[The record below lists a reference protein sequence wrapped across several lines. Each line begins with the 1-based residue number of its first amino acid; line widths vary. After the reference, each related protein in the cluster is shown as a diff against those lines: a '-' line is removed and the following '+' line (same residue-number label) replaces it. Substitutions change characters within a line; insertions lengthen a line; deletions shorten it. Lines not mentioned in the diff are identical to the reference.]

1 MGPDRV
7 CRDAGQ
13 LRGSPPLLQTGGGR
27 DVWARMWG
35 PLWDWGY
42 GGWLQRSGSA
52 GPPEM
57 SAQLVETNPLLHTFL
72 PRTTASNPQ
81 EARGGPGSSATF
93 QAAVRRAGPDPT
105 ATH

>member
-35 PLWDWGY
+35 PLWDWGME
-42 GGWLQRSGSA
+42 GGCRDLDQRGRQKCLHS
-52 GPPEM
+52 
-57 SAQLVETNPLLHTFL
+57 PLLHTFL